1 MLCERSSQNCHVWR
15 RLEVL
20 CDLPDD
26 VSIQTVHRLCPQA
39 YLSSPISICV
49 AVSRNREIMR
59 DELAF
64 PSWSSDK
71 LARCVCEGE
80 RENESTCVCI
90 YACILTERKKWSSL
104 LPDLNPRSC
113 NCPASHGNV
122 TCHVSLLSH
131 SPSVYGMTQH
141 CKLLVPTSIVI
152 LHFLSIHI
160 KS

>member
-1 MLCERSSQNCHVWR
+1 MIQLCRGMLCEGSSQNCHVWR

-71 LARCVCEGE
+71 LRSLCVCV
-80 RENESTCVCI
+80 R
-90 YACILTERKKWSSL
+90 ERKHVRVHICVHFNREKEMILSA
-104 LPDLNPRSC
+104 PRF
-113 NCPASHGNV
+113 
-122 TCHVSLLSH
+122 
-131 SPSVYGMTQH
+131 
-141 CKLLVPTSIVI
+141 KPT
-152 LHFLSIHI
+152 FL
-160 KS
+160 